1 MKEACNEATAWGVN
15 KALAG
20 CSTVIVNGEV
30 ELLTDVAGTEVNC
43 FLVCHFDG
51 LWCEGRFDV
60 WRVDDEGEI
69 KSS

>member
-1 MKEACNEATAWGVN
+1 VKEACNEATAWGVN

-51 LWCEGRFDV
+51 L
-60 WRVDDEGEI
+60 
-69 KSS
+69 